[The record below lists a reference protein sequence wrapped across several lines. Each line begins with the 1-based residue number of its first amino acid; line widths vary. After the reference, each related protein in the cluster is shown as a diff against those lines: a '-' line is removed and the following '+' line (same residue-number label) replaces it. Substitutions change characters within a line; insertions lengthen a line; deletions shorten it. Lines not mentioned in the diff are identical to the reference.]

1 MAQVAKVVR
10 RLEPREMAD
19 LVALYQRA
27 FWDDPAILHLAP
39 NENTRG
45 RVLDAYMRMV
55 IQYGLRWG
63 RVQTIEQDGRL
74 RVGAV
79 WLPPGGAPA
88 STWKQMRCGFIPLLF
103 SNLNLRNLRIFFSL
117 GNKLEE
123 LHKRDVPR
131 QHWYLWLLAVDTPDQ
146 GQGFG
151 SAVLAPELREAD
163 TGNTPCYV
171 ETAKPINLDFY
182 QKQGF
187 VIKREIQMPGG
198 GPPLWTLVR
207 DPVR

>member
-1 MAQVAKVVR
+1 
-10 RLEPREMAD
+10 
-19 LVALYQRA
+19 
-27 FWDDPAILHLAP
+27 
-39 NENTRG
+39 
-45 RVLDAYMRMV
+45 MRMV
-55 IQYGLRWG
+55 IRYGLRWG
-63 RVQTIEQDGRL
+63 RVQTIEQEGLL

-88 STWKQMRCGFIPLLF
+88 STLKQIRCGFIPLLL
-103 SNLNLRNLRIFFSL
+103 SNLNLRSLRIFFSL
-117 GNKLEE
+117 GSKLEE
-123 LHKRDVPR
+123 LHKCDVPR

-163 TGNTPCYV
+163 TGNVPCYV
-171 ETAKPINLDFY
+171 ETAKTVNLDFY

-198 GPPLWTLVR
+198 GPPLWTLIR